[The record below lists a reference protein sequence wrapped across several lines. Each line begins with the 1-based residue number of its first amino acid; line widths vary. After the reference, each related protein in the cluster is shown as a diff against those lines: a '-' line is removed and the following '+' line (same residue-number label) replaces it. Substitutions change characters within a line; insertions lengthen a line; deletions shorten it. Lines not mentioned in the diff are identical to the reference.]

1 MMAIS
6 QVISGFVLTLVCAHV
21 FAAGP
26 TVDAPLP
33 PLSIGERGELT
44 LASGDADF
52 VPWNSEAGL
61 GKVQVIQYFG
71 ATMKDSEIFKPFTDL
86 LDSTFEDGTIRVIT
100 VLNLDAAM
108 WGTTPFVLSELEK
121 NKRVYPDATMV
132 VDDKGTGVAVW
143 ELGDTGSGLI
153 ITDAKGIVKYFT
165 RQTMSAEEMTAALE
179 LIRANLDS

>member
-1 MMAIS
+1 MAIS
-6 QVISGFVLTLVCAHV
+6 RVISTFVLSLVCAHV

-44 LASGDADF
+44 LASGDFGF
-52 VPWNSEAGL
+52 VPWSSDAGM

-86 LDSTFEDGTIRVIT
+86 LDSTFEAGTIRVVT

-132 VDDKGTGVAVW
+132 VDDKGTGVSVW

-153 ITDAKGIVKYFT
+153 ITDAKGIVKFFT

-179 LIRANLDS
+179 LIRANLES

>member
-1 MMAIS
+1 MAIS
-6 QVISGFVLTLVCAHV
+6 RVISGFVLVLVCARL

-52 VPWNSEAGL
+52 VPWSSDAGM

-86 LDSTFEDGTIRVIT
+86 LESSFEAGSIRVVT

-132 VDDKGTGVAVW
+132 VDDKGTGVAAW
-143 ELGDTGSGLI
+143 KLGDAGSGLI
-153 ITDAKGIVKYFT
+153 ITDAKGVVKYFT
-165 RQTMSAEEMTAALE
+165 GQSMSAEEMTAALE
-179 LIRANLDS
+179 LIRAHLDS